1 MSCFVDIILPN
12 YNKEFFLQETIDS
25 VLNQSY
31 NNWKL
36 VIIDNCSTDN
46 SKTVIEKFRENKKI
60 NIIHLKKNMGAS
72 FSRNLGIRLS
82 NSKYISFLDA
92 DDLWTPN
99 KLNDQINFME
109 EKDYNFTYTDYT
121 PFFEKKKKKILKRK
135 VTTPDIFSFE
145 TFINNTS
152 ISTSSMI
159 ISRDTIRTIKFPK
172 VATLEDFPFKCK
184 ILNKIKFAKKFNQNT
199 LFYRITKNSLTSNK
213 LKNLFWLWKINKIYN
228 KLTFFKNLK
237 SLFFIS
243 INSLKKYGYK

>member
-121 PFFEKKKKKILKRK
+121 PFFEKKKKK
-135 VTTPDIFSFE
+135 F
-145 TFINNTS
+145 
-152 ISTSSMI
+152 
-159 ISRDTIRTIKFPK
+159 
-172 VATLEDFPFKCK
+172 
-184 ILNKIKFAKKFNQNT
+184 
-199 LFYRITKNSLTSNK
+199 
-213 LKNLFWLWKINKIYN
+213 
-228 KLTFFKNLK
+228 
-237 SLFFIS
+237 
-243 INSLKKYGYK
+243 